1 VNRRAKRVVLTPDGV
16 RLLTEIQA
24 IAEVMNARFIAGIP
38 RTDITRTEGVL
49 RRMKAQLI
57 AMDAVPGAANGVAA
71 RRARQTADR

>member
-1 VNRRAKRVVLTPDGV
+1 MTPEGV
-16 RLLTEIQA
+16 RLLTDIQA
-24 IAEVMNARFIAGIP
+24 IAEVMNARSSAGIS